1 MSRAHVLIAVGL
13 LTNGACV
20 VARQPPVEP
29 ASTRVATRGEAGAAS
44 EAPAA
49 APAGS
54 EREPDVPHNLM
65 EAMLAC
71 RRVHERNEPRVACS
85 AEFIDVTLTMMLAF
99 ENAAD
104 AAKYSDAL
112 EARLSMPFCEAAN
125 RAGTSAALYVLV
137 ANTAR
142 QFDCELWQ
150 WGDWFALDADP

>member
-1 MSRAHVLIAVGL
+1 V
-13 LTNGACV
+13 
-20 VARQPPVEP
+20 P
-29 ASTRVATRGEAGAAS
+29 AGAG
-44 EAPAA
+44 E
-49 APAGS
+49 
-54 EREPDVPHNLM
+54 EDRVPRNLL
-65 EAMLAC
+65 EAMLEC
-71 RRVHERNEPRVACS
+71 RRVHERSEPRVGCS
-85 AEFIDVTLTMMLAF
+85 TEFIDVTLTLMLAF

-150 WGDWFALDADP
+150 WGDWFALDAQP